1 MYCLTSSQNFR
12 KHPGSLKYG
21 WFFGGMVF
29 SRSEWFASVTWKLVT
44 PVVDTDGDGMP
55 DVWEVR
61 YGLNPND
68 PGDAVKGSRSLKS
81 SYGTSVFRQLP
92 LKKF

>member
-1 MYCLTSSQNFR
+1 MPEY
-12 KHPGSLKYG
+12 KG
-21 WFFGGMVF
+21 
-29 SRSEWFASVTWKLVT
+29 T

-68 PGDAVKGSRSLKS
+68 PGDAVKDCNGDGYTNIENTLMA
-81 SYGTSVFRQLP
+81 
-92 LKKF
+92 